1 MKAMVSLR
9 QVEAFHA
16 IVEAGSFAAAATA
29 LGTTQ
34 PAISKRIVELEADLG
49 FPLFDRSARPPQL
62 TRHGHALLPLC
73 AEMLALRTR
82 MRATLDDPAEY
93 AGQFRIGITE
103 LVALTVLPA
112 LIGRIRARLPHIRLR
127 TEVKLAE
134 DLHQD
139 LLDRRSDMA
148 IAPGPPP
155 GGLLHARKVAS
166 LELAWMAGAS
176 LGPLPPGPLPAAAL
190 ARFPLLAQTQ
200 RSGLQAVVNEWLL
213 ENGQRPQ
220 LILACNSLTALSGMT
235 IAGLGI
241 ALMPRTQFLPK
252 VASGQLRIIETTPPM
267 PRLDYH
273 VLYPAS
279 GLEAVAGIV
288 AEEVAAVGPGLG

>member
-1 MKAMVSLR
+1 MLSLR
-9 QVEAFHA
+9 QIDAFHA
-16 IVEAGSFAAAATA
+16 ILETGSFAAAAVA

-34 PAISKRIVELEADLG
+34 PAISKRIVELEAELG
-49 FPLFDRSARPPQL
+49 FALFDRGSRPPRL
-62 TRHGHALLPLC
+62 TRHGHALRPLC
-73 AEMLALRTR
+73 AEMLALRAR
-82 MRATLDDPAEY
+82 MRATLDDPADY
-93 AGQFRIGITE
+93 AGSFRIGITE
-103 LVALTVLPA
+103 LLALTVLPA
-112 LIGRIRARLPHIRLR
+112 LIGRIRARLPRVRLR

-139 LLDRRSDMA
+139 LLEGRSDMA

-155 GGLLHARKVAS
+155 GGLHARKVAS

-176 LGPLPPGPLPAAAL
+176 LGPLPPGPLGPAAL

-200 RSGLQAVVNEWLL
+200 RSGLQALVNDWLL
-213 ENGQRPQ
+213 RNGERPE

-241 ALMPRTQFLPK
+241 ALLPRRHFLPR
-252 VASGQLRIIETTPPM
+252 VARGELVIIETMPAI

-273 VLYPAS
+273 VLYPPS